1 MTARPTTPTP
11 PLSEHA
17 ALIEVVRRLHARG
30 WAPGTGGNFSVAL
43 PGDRLLM
50 TPSGVDKGRI
60 TARQLVE
67 IDRDGHVVA
76 GDGAASAETR
86 LHLQIVRSRGAGA
99 VLHIHSVWNTILS
112 LRHARAGA
120 LVIDGL
126 EMLKGLA
133 GVTTHE
139 HRERVPV
146 VANSQ
151 DMPALAADLERV
163 LAAQPDCHGVLV
175 AGHGLYTW
183 GSSLAE
189 AERHVEIL
197 EFLFEVLG
205 RQYSGAT
212 Q

>member
-1 MTARPTTPTP
+1 MIASPA
-11 PLSEHA
+11 A
-17 ALIEVVRRLHARG
+17 ALVEVVRRIHARG
-30 WAPGTGGNFSVAL
+30 WAPGTGGNFSVVV

-60 TARQLVE
+60 TVEQLLE
-67 IDRDGHVVA
+67 IDRDGRVA
-76 GDGAASAETR
+76 RGSGKPSAETA

-99 VLHIHSVWNTILS
+99 VLHVHSVWNTILS
-112 LRHARAGA
+112 LRHAGDGV
-120 LVIDGL
+120 LPITGL

-146 VANSQ
+146 LANSQ
-151 DMPALAADLERV
+151 DMPALATEVDQV
-163 LAAQPDCHGVLV
+163 LRSRPECHGILV

-183 GSSLAE
+183 GDSLAE
-189 AERHVEIL
+189 AERHVEIF

-205 RQYSGAT
+205 RLHPGAPP
-212 Q
+212 

>member
-1 MTARPTTPTP
+1 MTA
-11 PLSEHA
+11 SAAA
-17 ALIEVVRRLHARG
+17 ALVDAVRRIHAHG

-43 PGDRLLM
+43 PGERLLM
-50 TPSGVDKGRI
+50 TPSGIDKGRV
-60 TARQLVE
+60 TVEQLLE
-67 IDRDGHVVA
+67 IDRDGRVSA
-76 GDGAASAETR
+76 GGGKPSAETA

-99 VLHIHSVWNTILS
+99 VLHVHSVWNTILS
-112 LRHARAGA
+112 LRHARDGA
-120 LVIDGL
+120 LTITGL

-151 DMPALAADLERV
+151 DMPALAAELDRI
-163 LAAQPDCHGVLV
+163 LASQPDCHGVLV

-183 GSSLAE
+183 GADLAE
-189 AERHVEIL
+189 AERHVEIF

-205 RQYSGAT
+205 RQHAGAP